1 MKGLALF
8 SCAAAMALPCAAQA
22 SECSDLVGAK
32 IAHVTVL
39 TASAV
44 PAGSFQ
50 PPAMYGYSQ
59 PEVDLPPHC
68 RVRAV
73 AAPVAGSR
81 IGMEIWLPLPD
92 AWDGR
97 FRMYGNGGYSS
108 DMPMLRLAGGLRA
121 GAIVAA
127 TDTGHQGDDPDFAV
141 GLPQSLI
148 DWGHRAVHETAMAA
162 KAFAAAYY
170 GSAPRHSYFD
180 GCSTGGHQALMEAQ
194 RYPTDFD
201 GIVAGAPGNYRTH
214 LNIGFLWQFAA
225 NHRKD
230 GDPGPILAPSKLPL
244 VTREVLRQCGTPAE
258 QAQGWLA
265 DPFQCHPDYTQLRC
279 TAGASETCLSDPEV
293 GALQRMAGGA
303 TNPHGGAQLYPPWL
317 PGSESIAPAG
327 MPLPGWSLYWSDPRD
342 PDRPAR
348 ESFFKFWAGG
358 GSLWNWRSFDFDRD
372 VARIDATLAPL
383 IDATDPDLRAFRDA
397 GGKLI
402 QYHGLMDPVVSPW
415 DSRRYYDAVAAGPA
429 GAPDSFYRLFF
440 APGMGHCGGG
450 PGVTS
455 VAVEAAITDWVEH
468 DAAPEQVPA
477 DMADKSSAKL
487 CRYPEIGIC
496 TPPGPGK

>member
-1 MKGLALF
+1 MNYRALLAG
-8 SCAAAMALPCAAQA
+8 AAALLIPGAALAQPCA
-22 SECSDLVGAK
+22 DLARAD
-32 IAHVTVL
+32 IDHVTVL
-39 TASAV
+39 TADPVSAGEYQ
-44 PAGSFQ
+44 PPSIWGQQ
-50 PPAMYGYSQ
+50 PPAI
-59 PEVDLPPHC
+59 ELPAYC

-73 AAPVAGSR
+73 ATPVAGSR
-81 IGMEIWLPLPD
+81 IGMEIWLPRRE

-108 DMPMLRLAGGLRA
+108 AMPMPRLAEGLRN
-121 GAIVAA
+121 GAVVAA

-141 GLPQSLI
+141 GMPEAMV
-148 DWGHRAVHETAMAA
+148 DWGHRAVHETAVAA

-170 GSAPRHSYFD
+170 GNAPRHSYFD

-214 LNIGFLWQFAA
+214 LNIGFLWQFVS
-225 NHRKD
+225 NHRRGGNPD
-230 GDPGPILAPSKLPL
+230 PILAPAKLRL
-244 VTREVLRQCGTPAE
+244 VTAEVLRQCGSAAE

-265 DPFQCHPDYTQLRC
+265 NPFQCRPDLAALQC
-279 TAGASETCLSDPEV
+279 TAGASDRCLSGDEL
-293 GALQRMAGGA
+293 GALGRMMRGA
-303 TNPHGGAQLYPPWL
+303 TNPRTGAQLYPPWL
-317 PGSESIAPAG
+317 PGSESIGPAA

-342 PDRPAR
+342 PTRPAR

-358 GSLWNWRSFDFDRD
+358 GAMWRWPDFDFDDD
-372 VARIDATLAPL
+372 VARIDRTLAPL
-383 IDATDPDLRAFRDA
+383 IDATSPDLRAFRDV

-429 GAPDSFYRLFF
+429 GAPDSYYRLFF

-455 VAVEAAITDWVEH
+455 IRTDQAITRWVEH
-468 DAAPEQVPA
+468 GAPPERLPA
-477 DMADKSSAKL
+477 DLASGDSAKL
-487 CRYPEIGIC
+487 CRYPEIGMC
-496 TPPGPGK
+496 SN